1 MRKTVL
7 LGMAAVAAVSIAPT
21 AFAQKAVVLPA
32 PPSAASQDS
41 GQDQA
46 GQPEAMPLYEGAAT
60 AVVSI
65 DASGEITSCTVRGE
79 GPLAD
84 EVRKSCSPEAVRE
97 RIGTMPDVPGP
108 MDMEIS
114 VSQTWDDN
122 SPQLLPSTPGFE
134 IFMTFSID
142 AVLTDTGEVKSCKLR
157 MAMPIL
163 PGMKDMDMPCEPG
176 KAPFTFEMPEGH
188 EDMPMPETVHMKM
201 QMATNPPFTE
211 LMGEGEMPK

>member
-1 MRKTVL
+1 
-7 LGMAAVAAVSIAPT
+7 MAAVAAVSIAPT

-134 IFMTFSID
+134 
-142 AVLTDTGEVKSCKLR
+142 
-157 MAMPIL
+157 
-163 PGMKDMDMPCEPG
+163 
-176 KAPFTFEMPEGH
+176 
-188 EDMPMPETVHMKM
+188 
-201 QMATNPPFTE
+201 
-211 LMGEGEMPK
+211 